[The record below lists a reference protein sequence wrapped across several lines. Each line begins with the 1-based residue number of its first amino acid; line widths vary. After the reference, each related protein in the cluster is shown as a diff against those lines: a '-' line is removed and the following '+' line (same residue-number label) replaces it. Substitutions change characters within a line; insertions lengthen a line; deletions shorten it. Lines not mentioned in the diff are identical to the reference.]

1 MFMFIQSCALLA
13 FNSDL
18 SFLCFSSRLVVHCA
32 GTAIA
37 YSVRDLLIQPD
48 GGVKVVL
55 LEGEQGKNLC
65 RRRMRFLGHAAIG
78 KGLFYIYWHIIRINE
93 DTVRAKEQNQLFNLF
108 FSLPDHQTNRYN

>member
-1 MFMFIQSCALLA
+1 MFMFIQSCALLV

-37 YSVRDLLIQPD
+37 YSVRDLLIQRD

-55 LEGEQGKNLC
+55 LEGDQGKNLC

-78 KGLFYIYWHIIRINE
+78 KGLFYIYNSIHYIGCN
-93 DTVRAKEQNQLFNLF
+93 KLK
-108 FSLPDHQTNRYN
+108 